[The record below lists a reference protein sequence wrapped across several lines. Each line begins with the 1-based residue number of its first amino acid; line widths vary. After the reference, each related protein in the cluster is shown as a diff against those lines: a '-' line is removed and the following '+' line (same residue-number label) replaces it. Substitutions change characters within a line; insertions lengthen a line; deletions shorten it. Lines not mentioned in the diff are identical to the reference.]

1 MQTQPTGLIVYE
13 GPSRLDGQP
22 IVAILTL
29 HSDNRKTGDMCQ
41 LWIIRSDM
49 SPVAAIKAGADES
62 ICGDCIHRGDG
73 TGKKRSCYVNAGQ
86 APNSVFITYIN
97 GGYPV
102 ATAQSLRDAT
112 ANRMVRLGAYGDP
125 ASLPI
130 QTIRSVTKHADGWTG
145 YSHQWRIRPS
155 LRPYVMASVDTPQEA
170 AQARAKGWRYFRV
183 SRLADRAQGEAICP
197 SDKGIQCIDC
207 NHCNGH
213 ASGRRGSVVI
223 QVHGSGAVH
232 FN

>member
-29 HSDNRKTGDMCQ
+29 HSDNRKTGDMAQ
-41 LWIIRSDM
+41 LWILRSDM

-73 TGKKRSCYVNAGQ
+73 TGVGRICYVNAGQ

-97 GGYPV
+97 GGYPR
-102 ATAQSLRDAT
+102 ATPQTLRDAT
-112 ANRMVRLGAYGDP
+112 GGRMVRLGAYGDS
-125 ASLPI
+125 AALPI
-130 QTIRSVTKHADGWTG
+130 RTIRAVTRHADGWTG

-155 LRPYVMASVDTPQEA
+155 LRPYVMASVDSPADA
-170 AQARAKGWRYFRV
+170 AQARARGWRYFRV

-197 SDKGIQCIDC
+197 SDKGVQCIDC
-207 NHCNGH
+207 GHCNGH